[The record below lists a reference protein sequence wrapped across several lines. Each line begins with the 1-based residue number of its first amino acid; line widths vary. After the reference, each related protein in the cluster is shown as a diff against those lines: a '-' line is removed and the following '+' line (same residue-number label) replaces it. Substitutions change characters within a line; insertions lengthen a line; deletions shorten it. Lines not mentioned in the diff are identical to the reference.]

1 MISAKLLCLSCL
13 FVPQFPALE
22 NKDEHSASPGV
33 MQIQRACLVSAKH
46 SVCTARAFYFLDIAA
61 LASEALLTLEGML
74 CQGGPVPRGF
84 SKGQRRPPGT
94 RPPFSLG
101 TASAGGGCGP
111 HSSASSPTIAL
122 PQGML
127 ILPPQTL
134 FLGNWW
140 GRHFLPRQLGSSHC
154 HGDQPGSWEGLSRLL
169 LL

>member
-74 CQGGPVPRGF
+74 CQGGPVPRDSNNSRERAHQWTQSSG
-84 SKGQRRPPGT
+84 SQPPPLAWCPLT
-94 RPPFSLG
+94 LDCCPP
-101 TASAGGGCGP
+101 
-111 HSSASSPTIAL
+111 AL
-122 PQGML
+122 IPQGV
-127 ILPPQTL
+127 PDSQGGPYA
-134 FLGNWW
+134 
-140 GRHFLPRQLGSSHC
+140 PE
-154 HGDQPGSWEGLSRLL
+154 P
-169 LL
+169 